1 MPMAEAAEQVDYAAT
16 AFLILCASLVLLM
29 TTPGLALFY
38 GGMTR
43 TKSVLNMMMMSFGAM
58 GVVGII
64 YVLYGYSMSF
74 GTENLAGVIANP
86 FEKFGLA
93 GTDAVINPFGYEGYG
108 NIPELAFVGFQLT
121 FAVITVA
128 LISGA
133 VADRVKFSTWLAFAG
148 LWVTFAYFPIAHM
161 VWGGGLLS
169 GAEDGLAAAVY
180 GVTDGVANVAPID
193 FAGGTVVHINAGMAG
208 LVLALVVGQRL
219 GFGKVSMRPHNVPL
233 TMIGAGLLWFGWF
246 GFNAGSEL
254 AADGTAA
261 LVWVNTTAATCAAMM
276 GWLVVEKVRDGH
288 ATSVG
293 AASGVVA
300 GLVAITPACGAL
312 SPLGSIVLGVVAG
325 GLSALAVGLKFRL
338 GYDDSL
344 DVVGVHLV
352 AGLWGTI
359 GAGLLATSTGLFY
372 GGGIDQTGRPDPRRP
387 LHARHLGRRHPRH
400 RAGPQGHDR
409 LAGPRGRRGRRHR
422 PDRARRVRLR
432 HEQPRRSDGRQRVRR
447 TRRRRRRVHVREE
460 PRRSQLMKLVTAI
473 IKPHQLDE
481 VKEAL
486 EAFGIQGMTI
496 SEAHGYGRQ
505 RGHSEVYR
513 GAEYTV
519 DFVPKSRVEILVDD
533 MDASSRRRRHP
544 QGRPDRPDR

>member
-1 MPMAEAAEQVDYAAT
+1 MLTPAVVMQHAGNTTARVAKPATATVGAMSTPLMPFAEAAEQIDYAST
-16 AFLILCASLVLLM
+16 AFVILCASLVLLM

-43 TKSVLNMMMMSFGAM
+43 TKSILNMMMMSFAAM
-58 GVVGII
+58 GVVGLV

-74 GTENLAGVIANP
+74 GSENLGGIISNP
-86 FEKFGLA
+86 FQHFGLS
-93 GTDAVINPFGYEGYG
+93 GTTDAIVNPFGYEGYG

-133 VADRVKFSTWLAFAG
+133 IADRVKFSTWLVFSAI
-148 LWVTFAYFPIAHM
+148 WVTFSYFPIAHM

-169 GAEDGLAAAVY
+169 ANETSLSSLIFGS
-180 GVTDGVANVAPID
+180 TDGTANVVPID

-208 LVLALVVGQRL
+208 LVLALVVGKRI
-219 GFGKVSMRPHNVPL
+219 GFGKISMRPHNVPL

-254 AADGTAA
+254 APDGTSA
-261 LVWVNTTAATCAAMM
+261 LVWINTTTATCAAML
-276 GWLVVEKVRDGH
+276 GWLVVEKIRDGH

-312 SPLGSIVLGVVAG
+312 SPLGSIILGVVAG

-352 AGLWGTI
+352 AGVWGTI
-359 GAGLLATSTGLFY
+359 GAGLLATATGLFY
-372 GGGIDQTGRPDPRRP
+372 GGGIDQTVIQVLIALSTIVISGVVTLVIALALKSTMGWRIPEDVEVAGIDQAEHAESAYDLVSVGGRVGAP
-387 LHARHLGRRHPRH
+387 
-400 RAGPQGHDR
+400 
-409 LAGPRGRRGRRHR
+409 
-422 PDRARRVRLR
+422 
-432 HEQPRRSDGRQRVRR
+432 S
-447 TRRRRRRVHVREE
+447 
-460 PRRSQLMKLVTAI
+460 
-473 IKPHQLDE
+473 
-481 VKEAL
+481 
-486 EAFGIQGMTI
+486 FGQ
-496 SEAHGYGRQ
+496 H
-505 RGHSEVYR
+505 
-513 GAEYTV
+513 
-519 DFVPKSRVEILVDD
+519 
-533 MDASSRRRRHP
+533 ASSSDSKNLE
-544 QGRPDRPDR
+544 GAKS

>member
-1 MPMAEAAEQVDYAAT
+1 MSTPLMPLAAAAETVDYAST

-43 TKSVLNMMMMSFGAM
+43 AKSVLNMMMMSFGAM

-74 GTENLAGVIANP
+74 GSQDVGGIIANP
-86 FEKFGLA
+86 FEKLGLA
-93 GTDAVINPFGYEGYG
+93 NTDAIINPFGYEGYG

-133 VADRVKFSTWLAFAG
+133 VADRVKFSTWMVFAG
-148 LWVTFAYFPIAHM
+148 LWVTFSYFPVAHM

-169 GAEDGLAAAVY
+169 AAETGLSALVF
-180 GVTDGVANVAPID
+180 GSTDGTADVAPID

-208 LVLALVVGQRL
+208 LVLALVVGTRV
-219 GFGKVSMRPHNVPL
+219 GFGKVAMRPHNVPL

-254 AADGTAA
+254 AADQTAA
-261 LVWVNTTAATCAAMM
+261 LVWINTTVATCAAML
-276 GWLVVEKVRDGH
+276 GWLVVEKLRDGH

-312 SPLGSIVLGVVAG
+312 SPLGSIVLGAVAG
-325 GLSALAVGLKFRL
+325 GLAALAVGLKFRL

-359 GAGLLATSTGLFY
+359 GAGLLATATGLFY
-372 GGGIDQTGRPDPRRP
+372 GGGVKQLVVQVLVALSSLLVSGVVTLVIALALKATMGWRIPEDVEVAGIDQAEHAESAYDMNTRGGRM
-387 LHARHLGRRHPRH
+387 GVS
-400 RAGPQGHDR
+400 GFGGHDTT
-409 LAGPRGRRGRRHR
+409 PQS
-422 PDRARRVRLR
+422 P
-432 HEQPRRSDGRQRVRR
+432 S
-447 TRRRRRRVHVREE
+447 
-460 PRRSQLMKLVTAI
+460 SKN
-473 IKPHQLDE
+473 
-481 VKEAL
+481 L
-486 EAFGIQGMTI
+486 E
-496 SEAHGYGRQ
+496 
-505 RGHSEVYR
+505 
-513 GAEYTV
+513 GAT
-519 DFVPKSRVEILVDD
+519 S
-533 MDASSRRRRHP
+533 
-544 QGRPDRPDR
+544 